1 MKISTKLI
9 ASFSALIALSGGV
22 AFLGTVGL
30 RSGRAAMVQVAE
42 VNSPSVVNLL
52 NMRTA
57 ITGVMSSNR
66 LLVQGQITDAERET
80 EKADLAVSRKE
91 VEDSYTAYE
100 KLPRTAEEEALW
112 KEFNK
117 RFDAWKG
124 ARADFVKCETAWEQ
138 AVKAGDE
145 GATATAYN
153 AMMEKFHAVDELYQP
168 TDDAVVAVC
177 DYNLKALNEA
187 SATALSTAASSQALM
202 LAASGVSLAASIGLA
217 AWIAVSI
224 RRQTGTL
231 IQQVKEIRERND
243 LTKRVS
249 ADAQDEIGDLAR
261 AFNGMI
267 ETLQTILREV
277 GSNANRVGAASA
289 QIAANSEELSQTV
302 STQERAASQVA
313 ASVTELSSSVTE
325 VANKGSQAK
334 EMSHQT
340 MTLAGKGG
348 DLVAQTVTQLG
359 EINARFDDVA
369 KVVTGLEKQ
378 GEEVGRVV
386 QVIQDIAD
394 QTNLLALNAA
404 IEAARAGEHGRG
416 FAVVADEVRKLAER
430 TTQATGEVSQT
441 INAMCQGTQ
450 NAAEAMKTGRSTVEQ
465 GRHVGSEA
473 GTAVAAIVNAQN
485 EAEQMI
491 ASIAAATHQ
500 QSAAAEEI
508 SRTIE
513 QMTAA
518 NTESANAASQASAAA
533 QDLAKQA
540 EGLSRLVSK
549 FKV

>member
-9 ASFSALIALSGGV
+9 ASFSVLIALSGGV
-22 AFLGTVGL
+22 ALIGIHGL
-30 RSGRAAMVQVAE
+30 RSGRGALSQVAE
-42 VNSPSVVNLL
+42 VNTPSVVSLL

-66 LLVQGQITDAERET
+66 LLVQEQITDAERES

-91 VEDSYTAYE
+91 IDEAYEAYE
-100 KLPRTAEEEALW
+100 KLPRTEQEEALW

-117 RFDAWKG
+117 QYDAWKT
-124 ARADFVKCETAWEQ
+124 ARGEFVKQLNAWEQ
-138 AVKAGDE
+138 ARKGSDAE
-145 GATATAYN
+145 ALSAAHT
-153 AMMEKFHAVDELYQP
+153 AMMEKFHTVDKLYQP
-168 TDDAVVAVC
+168 ADDAAVAVS
-177 DYNLKALNEA
+177 DYNLKSLSEATVAGLA
-187 SATALSTAASSQALM
+187 SAQSSQTLM
-202 LAASGVSLAASIGLA
+202 LTACGLALVASVSLAT
-217 AWIAVSI
+217 WIAMSI

-231 IQQVKEIRERND
+231 VEQVKEIRERND

-249 ADAQDEIGDLAR
+249 ADAKDEIGDLAR

-267 ETLQTILREV
+267 ETLQTILKEV
-277 GSNANRVGAASA
+277 GANATRVGAASA

-348 DLVAQTVTQLG
+348 ELVAQTVTQLG

-369 KVVTGLEKQ
+369 TVVTGLEKQ

-386 QVIQDIAD
+386 QVIKDIAD

-450 NAAEAMKTGRSTVEQ
+450 NAADAMKTGRSTVEQ

-473 GTAVAAIVNAQN
+473 GTAVAAIVSAQH

-540 EGLSRLVSK
+540 EGLTHLVSK